1 MKSYL
6 VIGMGAF
13 GQALATNLMEHD
25 NEVMIIDKNANL
37 VSELSS
43 KFTNAI
49 TGDCTNESVVAAL
62 GVENFDACFVTIG
75 EHFEP
80 SLIIT
85 SLMKEH
91 GARKVITKS
100 LTDMQDKF
108 LLTNGADEVV
118 NPEKLVAKK
127 LALRFSGANNIQDF
141 ISISSNLNIYS
152 INVCSNWIGKT
163 IAGLDIRKKHN
174 VNIIAIKDRSNNA
187 ILPSP
192 EYVFNEGDEVIVM
205 GNEADV
211 MKLDNPKRRFWS

>member
-91 GARKVITKS
+91 GAKKVITKS

-174 VNIIAIKDRSNNA
+174 VNIIAIKDNSNNA

-211 MKLDNPKRRFWS
+211 MKLDSPKRKFWS

>member
-25 NEVMIIDKNANL
+25 NEVMIVDKDTTL
-37 VSELSS
+37 VSEISS
-43 KFTNAI
+43 KFTNAVS
-49 TGDCTNESVVAAL
+49 GDCTVESVVAAL
-62 GVENFDACFVTIG
+62 GVDNFDAVFVTIG

-80 SLIIT
+80 SLIAT

-91 GARKVITKS
+91 GAKKVITKS
-100 LTDMQDKF
+100 LTAMQDKF
-108 LLTNGADEVV
+108 LLSNGADEVV

-152 INVCSNWIGKT
+152 INVCSDWIGKT

-174 VNIIAIKDRSNNA
+174 VNIIAIKDKSNNA

-211 MKLDNPKRRFWS
+211 MKLDNPKRKFWS